1 MANRAKEKINS
12 KNTKD
17 KKLLDLDNE
26 IIIGMKSLP
35 TGRNLEYRKQGN
47 SKSRTKKNK
56 NTTNAKSK
64 RNRNQEYDNNH
75 IKDYTRE
82 NRRTTK
88 TKKKKQEDEIELR
101 LGIEEDSIKRKLNSK
116 QLKIKPKKTEKELAI
131 EKRKRK
137 IIFRFIK
144 WTSLVVLL
152 IGGGIYFLL
161 SPFFNIKAITTTGNE
176 KITTEELVSLSGI
189 QLEENTF
196 KISTSKVEQAIKQ
209 NAYIESI
216 KVKRKLPDSIELQVE
231 ERKPAYMIML
241 GNAYVYV
248 NTQGYLLEV
257 SKEAL
262 KLPILTGIFTAE
274 DQIQEGNRLCAEDLG
289 RLSSVIQ
296 IMDSA
301 NSNEIGS
308 LITKINI
315 SDKQNYILELKSEKK
330 NVHVGDTSNLG
341 TKMLHVKTILEKE
354 KKKEGDIIVNTDLS
368 SKGAIFREKV

>member
-35 TGRNLEYRKQGN
+35 TERNLEHRKQGN
-47 SKSRTKKNK
+47 SKSRAKKNK
-56 NTTNAKSK
+56 DTTNSKSK
-64 RNRNQEYDNNH
+64 RNKKQEYDNNP
-75 IKDYTRE
+75 IKDYTKE
-82 NRRTTK
+82 NRRTAK
-88 TKKKKQEDEIELR
+88 TKKKKQKDEIELR
-101 LGIEEDSIKRKLNSK
+101 LGIEEDSIKRKTNSK
-116 QLKIKPKKTEKELAI
+116 QVKRKPKKTEKELAI

-161 SPFFNIKAITTTGNE
+161 SPFFNIKTITTTGNE
-176 KITTEELVSLSGI
+176 KITSEELISLSGI

-196 KISTSKVEQAIKQ
+196 KVSTSKVEQAIKE

-301 NSNEIGS
+301 NNNEIGK
-308 LITKINI
+308 LVTKINI
-315 SDKQNYILELKSEKK
+315 SNKQNYVLELKSEKK
-330 NVHVGDTSNLG
+330 NVHVGDTSNLS

-368 SKGAIFREKV
+368 NKGAIFREKV